1 MAQYEEWQTQFLA
14 QQSLQQTS
22 SVAQPKPIVI
32 VSSGTAF
39 EHWEVIVNAFAV
51 KLSKSDRSKA
61 VRSPLKLNDFA
72 YVVLGERLANMVARQ
87 QLSYWRVEDLAPI
100 TILAA
105 INSPIVD
112 SM

>member
-1 MAQYEEWQTQFLA
+1 M
-14 QQSLQQTS
+14 
-22 SVAQPKPIVI
+22 I

-39 EHWEVIVNAFAV
+39 ENWETVV
-51 KLSKSDRSKA
+51 KA
-61 VRSPLKLNDFA
+61 VATKDLESNKGKMASSQLKLTNFA

-87 QLSYWRVEDLAPI
+87 QLSYWRVEDLAPT

-112 SM
+112 LM